1 MPVRSEPVKP
11 VRLCALGVA
20 IRQQREA
27 CHLTQKQLAK
37 RAKLRESQVGL
48 LESGRRYPC
57 WDVLCALSAA
67 LEIRL
72 SLLIHQAEDLQRGS
86 PACGPA

>member
-1 MPVRSEPVKP
+1 
-11 VRLCALGVA
+11 
-20 IRQQREA
+20 
-27 CHLTQKQLAK
+27 
-37 RAKLRESQVGL
+37 
-48 LESGRRYPC
+48 
-57 WDVLCALSAA
+57 LCALSAA